1 MNLHLLD
8 LIYEAATN
16 PERWEDVLDQMSRI
30 AGGEAG
36 ALAVLR
42 PGEIPI
48 RMATSNY
55 GGDLLHDFM
64 RTDLPDGRM
73 GPNRTLVRQLLTLST
88 EAELHT
94 PGELENGP
102 VYTLGL
108 RVGGTAWTAV
118 TSLPTGDTMILD
130 LTRSSSLG
138 PFTPHAMEALDLYR
152 PHLERAAVMASRL
165 KLSEARAATNA
176 LAQLGLPAATLTSGG
191 KVLTS
196 NELFE
201 AIESRL
207 NLGTIDKSKA
217 AGSSFRRTFARGLAA
232 KPGSVRS
239 IPVPAT
245 MDDPALVLHVLS
257 MNRGRKDI
265 FASVAFL
272 LVATPVTMPEAP
284 LIEVLTGLFD
294 LTPAEARIAAG
305 VARGQK
311 VQHLAADFGVSMETV
326 RTQLKSVLNKTGT
339 SRQTDLALLLS
350 GTRL

>member
-1 MNLHLLD
+1 MELYLLD

-16 PERWEDVLDQMSRI
+16 PERWEDVLDQVSNI
-30 AGGEAG
+30 AGSEAG

-42 PGEIPI
+42 PGEIPNRI
-48 RMATSNY
+48 ATSNY
-55 GGDLLHDFM
+55 GGDLLHDSM
-64 RTDLPDGRM
+64 PTDGKM

-94 PGELENGP
+94 PGELQNGP
-102 VYTLGL
+102 VYKLGL
-108 RVGGTAWTAV
+108 RVAGTAWMAV
-118 TSLPTGDTMILD
+118 TALPTGDTMIID
-130 LTRSSSLG
+130 LTRSCSLG
-138 PFTPHAMEALDLYR
+138 PFAPHAMEALDLYR

-191 KVLTS
+191 KILTS

-201 AIESRL
+201 AVESRL
-207 NLGTIDKSKA
+207 NIGTIDKSKA
-217 AGSSFRRTFARGLAA
+217 AGSSFRRTLASGLAA

-245 MDDPALVLHVLS
+245 MDEPALVLHVLS
-257 MNRGRKDI
+257 MNRGEKDI

-272 LVATPVTMPEAP
+272 LIVTPVTMPEAP